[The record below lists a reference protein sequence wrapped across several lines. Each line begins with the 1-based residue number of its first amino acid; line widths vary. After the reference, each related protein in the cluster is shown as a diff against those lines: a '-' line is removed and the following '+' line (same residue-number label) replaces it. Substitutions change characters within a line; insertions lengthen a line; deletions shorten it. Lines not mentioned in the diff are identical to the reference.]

1 MKMKKKRR
9 KHKISSTF
17 DLSVFSFNLLFKTAK
32 KQRKKICMESKK
44 LRDGRVIEE
53 SKLEMLFSPFLRS
66 WLLKLEKERGV
77 PDRRNSRF

>member
-1 MKMKKKRR
+1 MKMKKKEE
-9 KHKISSTF
+9 STKF
-17 DLSVFSFNLLFKTAK
+17 LPLSILAFFLSIYFLKRQK

-53 SKLEMLFSPFLRS
+53 RKLEMLFSPFLRS